1 MLTPHERER
10 IARATREALRTLLTR
25 LQEKVAELEPRPE
38 PWPAKWTA
46 LKLSARRA
54 LEEQEAVGTPLAV
67 IVAETARAML
77 AEMRRLEHEDRVS
90 SEATEMSSRAHWLA
104 IKRWLETRE
113 VVRDHRR

>member
-1 MLTPHERER
+1 MLTAQDRER
-10 IARATREALRTLLTR
+10 IARATRAALRTLLGR
-25 LQEKVAELEPRPE
+25 LQAKVAELEPRPE

-77 AEMRRLEHEDRVS
+77 AEMRRLEQEERVS
-90 SEATEMSSRAHWLA
+90 HESPEASRAHWLA
-104 IKRWLETRE
+104 IMRWLQTRE
-113 VVRDHRR
+113 VMRGSQ